1 MVTTVGI
8 AGASGKLGRLV
19 AAALLRLPSPP
30 TLRLYVRDA
39 SKLPSWLSSSPHTVI
54 TGGADDRA
62 ATVEF
67 ARGCN
72 VVICTYLGP
81 DALMEEGQKVL
92 IDACAEAG
100 VPRYVASDYTVD
112 YRPLKD
118 GELFPKDPMRHVMA
132 YCNDK
137 AGVEGVHVMIG
148 AFMDTWWSGF
158 FGAWVPDESGKGGK
172 LRYWGSGDEAWE
184 VSSYENTAEWIARVA
199 VDGEAKGVEKF
210 LGDRKNIH
218 QIAAAMSSVYSF
230 TPSLEPLGS
239 LADLHATMHQKRD
252 SEPENYYAYL
262 PMWYQYYMLNGSTL
276 LVPPGSSAEKELSNN
291 RYPDVKAVTFEDYLR
306 MYSPKELS
314 GAMMGIG
321 EKAGK

>member
-19 AAALLRLPSPP
+19 GAALLRLPSPP

-39 SKLPSWLSSSPHTVI
+39 SKLPSWLSLSPHTVI
-54 TGGADDRA
+54 TGAADDRA

-132 YCNDK
+132 YCYEK

-172 LRYWGSGDEAWE
+172 LRYWGSSDE
-184 VSSYENTAEWIARVA
+184 
-199 VDGEAKGVEKF
+199 GVVKF

-239 LADLHATMHQKRD
+239 LADLHATMHKKRD

-291 RYPDVKAVTFEDYLR
+291 RYPEVKAVRFEDYLR

-314 GAMMGIG
+314 GAVMGVG